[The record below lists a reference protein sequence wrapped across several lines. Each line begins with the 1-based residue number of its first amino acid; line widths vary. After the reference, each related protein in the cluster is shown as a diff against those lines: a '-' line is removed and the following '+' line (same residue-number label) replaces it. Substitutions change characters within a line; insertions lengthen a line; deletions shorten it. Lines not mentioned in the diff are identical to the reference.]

1 MFIELII
8 PMKSTGGTENDVI
21 DDDVIAAGMQYAQMI
36 ADPKAPLML
45 M

>member
-1 MFIELII
+1 MFIELIV
-8 PMKSTGGTENDVI
+8 PMNRTGGRERDVM
-21 DDDVIAAGMQYAQMI
+21 DEDAIAAGMQYAQMI